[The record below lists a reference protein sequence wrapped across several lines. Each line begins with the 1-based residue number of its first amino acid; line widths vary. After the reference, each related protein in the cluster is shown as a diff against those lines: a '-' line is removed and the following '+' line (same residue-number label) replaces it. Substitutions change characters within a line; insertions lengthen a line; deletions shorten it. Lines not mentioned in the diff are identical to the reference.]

1 MGELGPLPHPS
12 RGAHSGEG
20 SCHTRSSSPH
30 RFVDVTLG
38 PWVRGRE
45 GIEAWMEVGTDARVL
60 LPRLRC
66 CRGQSAWAPP
76 GPFLAALTW
85 KQPRASCPQL
95 LFWGHTGHMQGFPS
109 PFAAARRP
117 VSCQLSP
124 RCGPAGSCPHSWE
137 EEVGPGLQNTP
148 EGPSP
153 SCPEPSSRGAT
164 RPSWPFW
171 ASQPSCS
178 LLAEGTSLPRPLGSH
193 LQERKLLPAR
203 RSACWPW
210 ALLGTQPSPRPL
222 PPCFSVCPSPP

>member
-1 MGELGPLPHPS
+1 MGESGPLLHPS
-12 RGAHSGEG
+12 RGAHSREG

-38 PWVRGRE
+38 PWVRGKE

-60 LPRLRC
+60 LPWLRC

-76 GPFLAALTW
+76 GPFLTALTR

-137 EEVGPGLQNTP
+137 EEVGPGPQSTP

-153 SCPEPSSRGAT
+153 SCPEPSSRGLPGPPGLSGLLSLRAVSWQ
-164 RPSWPFW
+164 RVPPS
-171 ASQPSCS
+171 QD
-178 LLAEGTSLPRPLGSH
+178 H
-193 LQERKLLPAR
+193 
-203 RSACWPW
+203 
-210 ALLGTQPSPRPL
+210 
-222 PPCFSVCPSPP
+222 